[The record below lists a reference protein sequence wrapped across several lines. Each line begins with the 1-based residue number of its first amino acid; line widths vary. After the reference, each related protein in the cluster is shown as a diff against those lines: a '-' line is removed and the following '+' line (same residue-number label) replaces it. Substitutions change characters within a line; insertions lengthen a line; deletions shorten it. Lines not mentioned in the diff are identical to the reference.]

1 MNNDNNKY
9 STKENLAFI
18 IFTYE
23 SMNFETRDS
32 FMNILNELLEKQQKK
47 NEILD
52 KVDKDK
58 LSVLTDHWELSEMQL
73 LAYSFL
79 VFNHFKISKEEI
91 TVDKIIENYLYQ
103 KNFYSPDNA
112 VTLVERN
119 FNIGDGRYE

>member
-9 STKENLAFI
+9 STKENLAYI
-18 IFTYE
+18 IFTFK

-52 KVDKDK
+52 KVEKDK

-79 VFNHFKISKEEI
+79 VFNHFKISKKQV
-91 TVDKIIENYLYQ
+91 TVDKIIDNYLYQ

-112 VTLVERN
+112 AQLVNEK
-119 FNIGDGRYE
+119 FAHI